1 MNDTTATLDDESID
15 ALPNCGESENAGAI
29 NAALSDYGMEDAQ

>member
-1 MNDTTATLDDESID
+1 MLDDLTTLDDESID
-15 ALPNCGESENAGAI
+15 ALPNCGESEDAGAI